1 MNTSDFTSNFWNIYV
16 AVIIVISFLGLI
28 WLLISQNKV
37 KKTKNEQVETM
48 GHVWDGIEE
57 YNNPLPRWWFYLFVI
72 TVIFSIVY
80 LVLYP
85 GFASFPG
92 TKGWTSHNAYDAEV
106 KEAREHFQ
114 PIYSQF
120 ADKSIEQIAADP
132 QAKVIG
138 QNLFNTYCIQCHGS
152 DAKGAKGFPNLTD
165 HDWLWGGDPQS
176 IQDTIRGGR
185 IGIMLPYGG
194 LPAFPEDSV
203 KDVAHYIYSLNENE
217 GFRSRA
223 NPTRAQRGK
232 VIYDQICFTCH
243 QADGKG
249 MVGLAPN
256 LTDDVW
262 LWGSR
267 EKDLVSTISHGH
279 TNEMPAWENFLVDKH
294 DGKEDNSKLR
304 ILAAYVWGL
313 SNPNGQAAVA
323 TPAEEPV
330 AIADEVAGA
339 DESAT
344 ATDSATTDDNAAKV
358 VSENGIVKFYFAS
371 SSADLASGADA
382 ALAEI
387 VQGVQDGKNVMI
399 SGFHDQTGDPI
410 SNALLAK
417 QRAEAVA
424 AALEALGVS
433 TDKIQLTK
441 PEMMVGE
448 GSNAEA
454 RRVEVSL
461 I

>member
-1 MNTSDFTSNFWNIYV
+1 MNTSDFTSNFWNIYI
-16 AVIIVISFLGLI
+16 AVIVVISFLGLA
-28 WLLISQNKV
+28 WLLISQNKT
-37 KKTKNEQVETM
+37 KKTKDGKVETM

-85 GFASFPG
+85 GFGNFAG
-92 TKGWTSHNAYDAEV
+92 TKGWTSQNQYEAEMQA
-106 KEAREHFQ
+106 ARERFQ

-120 ADKSIEQIAADP
+120 ADKTIEEIAANP
-132 QAKVIG
+132 QARVIG

-165 HDWLWGGDPQS
+165 HDWLWGGDAQS
-176 IQDTIRGGR
+176 IQDTIRSGR
-185 IGIMLPYGG
+185 VGIMLPYGG
-194 LPAFPEDSV
+194 LPPFPEDSV
-203 KDVAHYIYSLNENE
+203 KDVAHYVYSLNKNE
-217 GFRSRA
+217 GFRNKA
-223 NPTRAQRGK
+223 NATRAQRGK
-232 VIYDQICFTCH
+232 VLYDQICFTCH
-243 QADGKG
+243 QEDGTG

-262 LWGSR
+262 LWGAR
-267 EKDLVSTISHGH
+267 EKDLVHTIAHGH

-294 DGKEDNSKLR
+294 DGKEDDSKLR
-304 ILAAYVWGL
+304 ILTAYVWGL
-313 SNPNGQAAVA
+313 SNDGSQAAA
-323 TPAEEPV
+323 ASTSAEEPAVV
-330 AIADEVAGA
+330 APAVEGSSALADDV
-339 DESAT
+339 
-344 ATDSATTDDNAAKV
+344 AKV
-358 VSENGIVKFYFAS
+358 VSENGVVKFYFAS
-371 SSADLASGADA
+371 GSATVADGADA
-382 ALAEI
+382 ALAEV
-387 VQGVQDGKNVMI
+387 VQGTQDGKSVMI
-399 SGFHDQTGDPI
+399 SGFHDQTGDPV

-417 QRAEAVA
+417 ERAQAVA
-424 AALEALGVS
+424 SALEALGVS

-461 I
+461 M